1 MLNSDDRGIGK
12 KLLVKMI
19 QNKVPG
25 FCTELDEALDVMDLK
40 ADDAI
45 LKSDRTKIRNI
56 LKNESLKFRKKSWYR
71 KC

>member
-25 FCTELDEALDVMDLK
+25 FCTELNEALDVMGLRDESIFMGIRDREMSGDRCLDL
-40 ADDAI
+40 
-45 LKSDRTKIRNI
+45 LWPR
-56 LKNESLKFRKKSWYR
+56 
-71 KC
+71 